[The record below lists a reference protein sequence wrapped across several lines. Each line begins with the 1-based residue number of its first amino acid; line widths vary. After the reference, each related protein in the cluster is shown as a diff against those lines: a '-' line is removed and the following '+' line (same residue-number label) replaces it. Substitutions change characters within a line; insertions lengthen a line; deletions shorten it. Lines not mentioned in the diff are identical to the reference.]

1 MVNLESLSYGIAAAA
16 FLILT
21 LLLLTSWRGR
31 LQGGLLVAAS
41 AVTALWAGVTALFQI
56 GVSAVALP
64 AALLEVLRGL
74 VWNLF
79 LLNLLSVAEPGWR
92 GLLRGTLARWSIGLT
107 LLGLLLAALAAA
119 PLLLAEPLGKTLGI
133 DTRLL
138 GHLVMAVAGL
148 VLVEQLFRNARLQD
162 RWAIKYLCLGVGGLF
177 AYDFFMFSDALL
189 FKRLDVNLWQA
200 RGLINTLVV
209 PLIAVSAAR
218 NPQWSL
224 DVFVSRRMVF
234 HSAAILAAGVY
245 LLLMAAGGMYVRL
258 YGGNWGHAA
267 QAVFLFGAL
276 LVLVII
282 LFSGQAQARLRVF
295 LNKHFFNYKYD
306 YREEWLRFIGTLSE
320 EESGRPLRERAIQAV
335 AKIMDSPGGALWW
348 RREPARYE
356 FVAHWNMSEAA
367 AAPYEPADGPLVR
380 FLAGR
385 EWVID
390 LNEYDDKPEAYADL
404 TVPGWLRA
412 LERGWLVVPLMH
424 HEDLLGFMVLA
435 QPLAP
440 RQCNWE
446 DNDLLKTAGRQA
458 ASHLAQLEAAEAL
471 ANARQFEA
479 FNRLSAFLIHDMK
492 NVAAQLSLLVNNAGR
507 HRHKPEFVDDAFKTI
522 DNAAVKMNRLLTQLR
537 SGTVTHGRV
546 SQISLEHLLEEV
558 VALHGQRRPVPTLV
572 RRVTGL
578 SLTVERDHLADV
590 LGHIIQNA
598 QEATPPEGSVEVVL
612 QEADGMAVIE
622 VVDSGC
628 GMDDDFIR
636 DRLFRPF
643 DSTKGRSGM
652 GIGAY
657 EAREFVRGL
666 GGRLDVYSVPGR
678 GTRFRFELP
687 LAKAEGG
694 KGQDYDS
701 ASRRELQ

>member
-1 MVNLESLSYGIAAAA
+1 MLNLESLSYGIAAAA

-21 LLLLTSWRGR
+21 VLLLASWRGR

-41 AVTALWAGVTALFQI
+41 AVTAIWAAVTAVLQL
-56 GVSAVALP
+56 GVAAVAVP
-64 AALLEVLRGL
+64 AALMEVLRGL
-74 VWNLF
+74 IWIAFLLK
-79 LLNLLSVAEPGWR
+79 LLNLATGWG
-92 GLLRGTLARWSIGLT
+92 GLFSGRLRWWAVGMA
-107 LLGLLLAALAAA
+107 LLGAALVGLVFT
-119 PLLLAEPLGKTLGI
+119 PLMLAEPLGGSLGI
-133 DTRLL
+133 DVRIA
-138 GHLVMAVAGL
+138 GHLALALAGL
-148 VLVEQLFRNARLQD
+148 VLVEQLFRNARPQS

-189 FKRLDVNLWQA
+189 FKQLNADLWQA
-200 RGLINTLVV
+200 RGLIDTMAV

-234 HSAAILAAGVY
+234 HSAAVLAAGVY
-245 LLLMAAGGMYVRL
+245 LLLMAAGGVYVRL
-258 YGGNWGHAA
+258 YGGSWGHAA

-276 LVLVII
+276 LLLVMVM
-282 LFSGQAQARLRVF
+282 FSGQAQARLRVF

-306 YREEWLRFIGTLSE
+306 YREEWLSLIATLSD
-320 EESGRPLRERAIQAV
+320 EESGRPLRERAIQAL
-335 AKIMDSPGGALWW
+335 ATIIDSPGGALWW
-348 RREPARYE
+348 RREPERYE
-356 FVAHWNMSEAA
+356 FVGHWNMSGAAA
-367 AAPYEPADGPLVR
+367 AAPPVPADGALAR
-380 FLAGR
+380 FLAER

-390 LNEYDDKPEAYADL
+390 LNEFDAKPEVYAGLQLPD
-404 TVPGWLRA
+404 WLRA
-412 LERGWLVVPLMH
+412 LDGAWLVVPLIH
-424 HEDLLGFMVLA
+424 HDALAGFVVLA

-471 ANARQFEA
+471 AEARQFEA

-492 NVAAQLSLLVNNAGR
+492 NVAAQLSLVVNNAAR
-507 HRHKPEFVDDAFKTI
+507 HRHKREFVDDAFKTI
-522 DNAAVKMNRLLTQLR
+522 ENAAAKMNRLLTQLR
-537 SGTVTHGRV
+537 SGTVTHGRI
-546 SQISLEHLLEEV
+546 SQCNLEQLLKEV
-558 VALHGQRRPVPTLV
+558 VGLHGARRPVPNFTCLAAGV
-572 RRVTGL
+572 

-590 LGHIIQNA
+590 IGHIIQNA
-598 QEATPPEGSVEVVL
+598 QEATPPDGRVEVVL
-612 QEADGMAVIE
+612 QEASGMAVIE
-622 VVDSGC
+622 VVDTGC

-666 GGRLDVYSVPGR
+666 GGRLAVTSTPGR

-687 LAKAEGG
+687 LASADAGGVEHYDKAD
-694 KGQDYDS
+694 Q
-701 ASRRELQ
+701 A

>member
-1 MVNLESLSYGIAAAA
+1 MFNLESLSYGIAAVA

-21 LLLLTSWRGR
+21 LLLLTSWRGH

-41 AVTALWAGVTALFQI
+41 GVTTLWAVVTALFQL
-56 GVSAVALP
+56 GVTAVAVP

-74 VWNLF
+74 GWILF
-79 LLNLLSVAEPGWR
+79 LLKLLNAEPGWR
-92 GLLRGTLARWSIGLT
+92 GLFSGRLRWWSLGMT
-107 LLGLLLAALAAA
+107 LLGLVLLALVIA
-119 PLLLAEPLGKTLGI
+119 PVLLAEPLGKTLGI
-133 DTRLL
+133 DSRLV
-138 GHLVMAVAGL
+138 GHLAIAVAGL
-148 VLVEQLFRNARLQD
+148 VLVEQLFRNARLQS
-162 RWAIKYLCLGVGGLF
+162 RWAIKYLCLGLGGLF

-189 FKRLDVNLWQA
+189 FKRLDLNLWEA
-200 RGLINTLVV
+200 RGLIDTLLV
-209 PLIAVSAAR
+209 PLLAVSAAR

-234 HSAAILAAGVY
+234 HSAAVLAAGVY
-245 LLLMAAGGMYVRL
+245 LLLMAAGGVYVRL
-258 YGGNWGHAA
+258 YGGSWGHAA

-276 LVLVII
+276 LVLVVV

-306 YREEWLRFIGTLSE
+306 YREEWLRLIGTLSD
-320 EESGRPLRERAIQAV
+320 EESGRPLRERAIQAL

-348 RREPARYE
+348 RREPARYD
-356 FVAHWNMSEAA
+356 FIAHWNMSEPAA
-367 AAPYEPADGPLVR
+367 ASIHEPSDGALVR
-380 FLAGR
+380 FLAER

-390 LNEYDDKPEAYADL
+390 INELDDKPEVYASL
-404 TVPGWLRA
+404 QLPEWLSTLARA
-412 LERGWLVVPLMH
+412 WLVVPLMH
-424 HEDLLGFMVLA
+424 HDGLVGFMVLA

-492 NVAAQLSLLVNNAGR
+492 NVVAQLTLVVNNAAR

-522 DNAAVKMNRLLTQLR
+522 ENAALKMNRLLTQLR

-546 SQISLEHLLEEV
+546 SQVNLEQLLKEV
-558 VALHGQRRPVPTLV
+558 VTLHGERQPVPYLSC
-572 RRVTGL
+572 RASGL
-578 SLTVERDHLADV
+578 ILTAERDHLADV

-598 QEATPPEGSVEVVL
+598 QEATSPEGRVEVVL
-612 QEADGMAVIE
+612 QEAAGMAVIE
-622 VVDSGC
+622 VVDTGC

-666 GGRLDVYSVPGR
+666 GGRLDVYSTPGS

-687 LAKAEGG
+687 LARVEA
-694 KGQDYDS
+694 DAAPHYDN
-701 ASRRELQ
+701 ASQA